1 VTLERFTDLVG
12 LFAFAFSL
20 CIGSFLNVC
29 IARIPEDR
37 SVVWPPS
44 ACPACG
50 HRIRARDNVP
60 VLSWL
65 LLRGRCRDCGTPISP
80 LYPAIELLTG
90 LVGWLVYRRVVT
102 GPADLDL
109 PHLAAWLFFLVF
121 AAMLIAQTYIDIRH
135 YIVPD
140 EFSIYAVPFGVG
152 GAAALHALG
161 YAGAPTWQGAVVGAL
176 AGGGTLGL
184 VALAYWLVRREE
196 GVGLGDVKL
205 LAMIGSFLGALPAL
219 PVVVMVGS
227 MAGAAVGLTALA
239 LQRKGL
245 RSALPFGPFLALGAL
260 VYLLHGEQ
268 ILRALFPGL
277 RGML

>member
-1 VTLERFTDLVG
+1 LERFTDLVG
-12 LFAFAFSL
+12 LFAFGFAL

-65 LLRGRCRDCGTPISP
+65 LLRGRCRDCATPISP

-90 LVGWLVYRRVVT
+90 LMGWLVYRRVVT
-102 GPADLDL
+102 GPGDLDL
-109 PHLAAWLFFLVF
+109 AHLAAWVFFLLF

-152 GAAALHALG
+152 GAALLHALG
-161 YAGAPTWQGAVVGAL
+161 YTGAPTWQGAVVGAL

-184 VALAYWLVRREE
+184 VSLAYWLVRREE

-260 VYLLHGEQ
+260 VYLLHGDA

-277 RGML
+277 RGLL

>member
-1 VTLERFTDLVG
+1 MTLERFTDLVG
-12 LFAFAFSL
+12 LFAFAFAL

-60 VLSWL
+60 LLSWL
-65 LLRGRCRDCGTPISP
+65 LLRGRCRDCQTPISP

-90 LVGWLVYRRVVT
+90 LVGWLLFRRVVS

-109 PHLAAWLFFLVF
+109 PHLAAWIFFLLF

-152 GAAALHALG
+152 GAALLHALG
-161 YAGAPTWQGAVVGAL
+161 YGGAPTWQGAVVGAL

-184 VALAYWLVRREE
+184 VSLAYWLVRREE

-227 MAGAAVGLTALA
+227 MAGAAVGLTAL
-239 LQRKGL
+239 LLRRKGL

-260 VYLLHGEQ
+260 VYLLHGDD
-268 ILRALFPGL
+268 ILRLLFPGL
-277 RGML
+277 RALI